1 MQNFTHIFMVL
12 ANSYNF
18 ERENT
23 SKSYDPKIDEFKD
36 FCLYEYSYSDYP
48 TIVTE
53 EKGLLIKIY

>member
-1 MQNFTHIFMVL
+1 MVL